1 MVGNRTPKGTA
12 VLGKELLAEVRA
24 DMERTQLPTWVSRA
38 PSHPGEKNWGKFTAD
53 DWRSFCLI
61 NLPITLI
68 RLWGGH
74 PSSSRTRQMLE
85 NYIHLVT
92 AIKLAT
98 KRRITPKDI
107 AGYEFH
113 MHAYLKSLLDLYPSS
128 SLTPY
133 QHLALHFG
141 PFLTRFGPTHAWR
154 CYPFERYNHIMQQ
167 TPNNQRF
174 GENVA
179 PLAC

>member
-1 MVGNRTPKGTA
+1 
-12 VLGKELLAEVRA
+12 
-24 DMERTQLPTWVSRA
+24 
-38 PSHPGEKNWGKFTAD
+38 
-53 DWRSFCLI
+53 
-61 NLPITLI
+61 
-68 RLWGGH
+68 
-74 PSSSRTRQMLE
+74 MLE

-98 KRRITPKDI
+98 KRRITSEDI

-113 MHAYLKSLLDLYPSS
+113 MHAYLKSLLVLYPSS

-154 CYPFERYNHIMQQ
+154 CYPFERYNHIMQR

-174 GENVA
+174 GENFA
-179 PLAC
+179 PSAYMPQLLIFFVQERWKKLSFTDFV

>member
-1 MVGNRTPKGTA
+1 MQRT
-12 VLGKELLAEVRA
+12 R
-24 DMERTQLPTWVSRA
+24 LPTWVSRA
-38 PSHPGEKNWGKFTAD
+38 PSHPGEKNWGKFSAD

-68 RLWGGH
+68 RLWGNE
-74 PSSSRTRQMLE
+74 PQSSRNRQLLD
-85 NYIHLVT
+85 NYMHLVT

-98 KRRITPKDI
+98 MRKITSNQI
-107 AGYEFH
+107 AAYQNH
-113 MHAYLKSLLDLYPSS
+113 MHAYLKSLLDLYPSV

-141 PFLTRFGPTHAWR
+141 PILERFGPTHAWR

-167 TPNNQRF
+167 IPTNKRF
-174 GENVA
+174 GA
-179 PLAC
+179 SFFLASILITYIFGLKET